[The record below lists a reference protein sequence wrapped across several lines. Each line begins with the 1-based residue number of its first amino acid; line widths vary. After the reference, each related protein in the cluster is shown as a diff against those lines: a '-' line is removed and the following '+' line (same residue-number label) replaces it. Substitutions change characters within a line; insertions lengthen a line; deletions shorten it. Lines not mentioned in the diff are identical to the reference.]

1 MWYVIEGYDGTDVL
15 AARLASRPAHLARL
29 QALQDEGRLLLAGPC
44 PAIDSEDPGPAGFS
58 GSVVIAAFA
67 DPCPGLGR
75 RRSVRGGR
83 CLRPRPGPSVPQGP
97 AVNRV
102 ERIRQA
108 LQEALDPE
116 LLEVKDDSH
125 RHAGH
130 EGARDGRGH
139 FKVHVVS
146 AAFEGKLP
154 LARHRAVY
162 AALGT
167 MMETDIHAL
176 SIRAETPVKNR

>member
-1 MWYVIEGYDGTDVL
+1 MT
-15 AARLASRPAHLARL
+15 
-29 QALQDEGRLLLAGPC
+29 
-44 PAIDSEDPGPAGFS
+44 
-58 GSVVIAAFA
+58 
-67 DPCPGLGR
+67 
-75 RRSVRGGR
+75 
-83 CLRPRPGPSVPQGP
+83 
-97 AVNRV
+97 RV
-102 ERIRQA
+102 ERIRAA
-108 LQEALDPE
+108 LQAAFDPQ
-116 LLEVKDDSH
+116 LLEVEDDSH

-139 FKVHVVS
+139 FNVHVVS

-176 SIRAETPVKNR
+176 SIRAEAPPKKG